1 MVANTKMI
9 IISFLAG
16 ALVAALVM
24 YFIPKGQNAA
34 PTTEAEATDALQ
46 TSDPELWAAQHHK
59 LQLKADRGVM
69 ANPVD
74 LSQFIQIAIIVEDI
88 EAAAREWAELL
99 NVPVPEVKLHQT
111 VDTTDPNLMY
121 YGKNYKYGLKLASI
135 MAPQGFIIE
144 LHQIIDD
151 NPSTYNEFIKEHGY
165 GVHHLGFAVGDR
177 RDAVVNELI
186 DRGYLKRVEHFYPG
200 GSWTIIDAEQSLGVN
215 LNIKPAM

>member
-1 MVANTKMI
+1 MKKTILLSCMTAILLMASYT
-9 IISFLAG
+9 S
-16 ALVAALVM
+16 
-24 YFIPKGQNAA
+24 NA
-34 PTTEAEATDALQ
+34 PQIKETAETIKDSLQ
-46 TSDPELWAAQHHK
+46 ITNPDLWAAQNHK
-59 LQLKADRGVM
+59 LELKPDRGVM
-69 ANPVD
+69 ANP
-74 LSQFIQIAIIVEDI
+74 LELKKFIQIAIIVEDI
-88 EAAAREWAELL
+88 EVAAREWAQIL
-99 NVPVPEVKLHQT
+99 NVPVPEIRVHQT

-144 LHQIIDD
+144 LHQILDD

-186 DRGYLKRVEHFYPG
+186 DRGYQKRVEHIYPS
-200 GSWTIIDAEQSLGVN
+200 GSWTIIDSEQSLGVN